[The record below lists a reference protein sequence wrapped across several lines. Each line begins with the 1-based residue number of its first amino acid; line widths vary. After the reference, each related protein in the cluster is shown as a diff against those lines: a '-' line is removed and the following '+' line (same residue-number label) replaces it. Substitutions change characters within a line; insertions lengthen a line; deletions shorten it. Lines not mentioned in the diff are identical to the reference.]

1 MTDPTTPVEPPQSPP
16 TPEPEAPAAPAQQPK
31 PPRAPRRRARA
42 LLAAGGR
49 ASLALIATAAAG
61 ALALGVMFVPSPAIA
76 PVPLAIAVTPDRSDQ
91 SLVCAGAALGLTRG
105 DDPQVAGI
113 ALPLRRSAGEG
124 LVESTL
130 AESDALDGGAT
141 VVTLP
146 REAPAEA
153 LAASETVR
161 PQTADVAGL
170 AAAECL
176 TPSRTAWL
184 VGGSTTVGRST
195 WIVLSNS
202 GAVDATVS
210 LRIIAENGPIEAPG
224 TTGIIVA
231 AGAQRVLPL
240 SGIAVN
246 VESPVIEVTSVGG
259 SVAATLQH
267 SIVRGLDA
275 SGISIVTPIES
286 TATRHV
292 IPALPVINGQ
302 AVLERSTADGGAD
315 ALTALRMLV
324 PGDTAAEVTVRLIPG
339 GDGTG
344 LALTTTLDAKTVVD
358 LPFTDLLDGDYT
370 VVVDASEPIVVAAR
384 TSTAGAGGLDL
395 EWFTPAPVIE
405 AGVEVLAAVA
415 PVGAGVTARL
425 HLFAPEGEATVTI
438 DGRTVVVPADTG
450 VVLGTPTNAAVQ
462 LSSTAPLHASV
473 SYRGDAA
480 LAGTRILPPPQAARP
495 VTVLPY

>member
-1 MTDPTTPVEPPQSPP
+1 MTDPHTPDPQTPDPQSQPV
-16 TPEPEAPAAPAQQPK
+16 PAQK
-31 PPRAPRRRARA
+31 PPRRTRAI
-42 LLAAGGR
+42 LAAGGR
-49 ASLALIATAAAG
+49 ASLALIATGSAV
-61 ALALGVMFVPSPAIA
+61 ALALGVLFVPSPALA
-76 PVPLAIAVTPDRSDQ
+76 PEPLAIAVTPDRSDQ

-105 DDPQVAGI
+105 DDPQVAAV
-113 ALPLRRSAGEG
+113 ALPVRRSAGAG

-130 AESDALDGGAT
+130 AESDALDGAAT

-176 TPSRTAWL
+176 TPGRTAWL

-202 GAVDATVS
+202 GAVDATVA

-224 TTGIIVA
+224 TSGIIVA
-231 AGAQRVLPL
+231 AGEQRVLPL

-246 VESPVIEVTSVGG
+246 VESPVIEVTSSGG

-275 SGISIVTPIES
+275 SGISIITPLDAA
-286 TATRHV
+286 ATRHI

-302 AVLERSTADGGAD
+302 AVLEGSTADGGAD
-315 ALTALRMLV
+315 ALTALRMLA
-324 PGDTAAEVTVRLIPG
+324 PGDTPAEVTVRLIPE

-344 LALTTTLDAKTVVD
+344 VALTTTLEPQTVLD
-358 LPFTDLLDGDYT
+358 LPFTDLLDGDYS

-384 TSTAGAGGLDL
+384 TSTAGANGLDV

-405 AGVEVLAAVA
+405 ASVDVLAAVA
-415 PVGAGVTARL
+415 PVSAGISARL

-450 VVLGTPTNAAVQ
+450 VVLETPTNAAVQ
-462 LSSTAPLHASV
+462 LTTTAALHASV

-480 LAGTRILPPPQAARP
+480 LAGTRILPPQQAARP